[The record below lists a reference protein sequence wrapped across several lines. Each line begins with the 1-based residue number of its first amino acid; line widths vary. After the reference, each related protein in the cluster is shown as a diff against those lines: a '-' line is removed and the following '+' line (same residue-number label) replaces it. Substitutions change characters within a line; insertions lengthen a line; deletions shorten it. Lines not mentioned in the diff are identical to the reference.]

1 MKDILE
7 FVGEIMNEVTY
18 KRIVCQED
26 ELKNYEYL
34 KNNKEQIRNEIIDF
48 CSLFWYNVCGD
59 DYYEIGF

>member
-1 MKDILE
+1 VKDILE

-34 KNNKEQIRNEIIDF
+34 KNNKEQ
-48 CSLFWYNVCGD
+48 VKKK
-59 DYYEIGF
+59 